1 MFKLTTTIREVL
13 KIKEIFPNLQVKKI
27 KNIQK
32 IINNHG
38 KLKPKINMTTKSPL
52 RKQVIILM
60 NNNNKTKFM
69 KDSYNYIANNN
80 RVLKNIKSEV
90 IVDFIYSD

>member
-1 MFKLTTTIREVL
+1 
-13 KIKEIFPNLQVKKI
+13 
-27 KNIQK
+27 
-32 IINNHG
+32 
-38 KLKPKINMTTKSPL
+38 
-52 RKQVIILM
+52 M

>member
-1 MFKLTTTIREVL
+1 
-13 KIKEIFPNLQVKKI
+13 
-27 KNIQK
+27 
-32 IINNHG
+32 
-38 KLKPKINMTTKSPL
+38 
-52 RKQVIILM
+52 
-60 NNNNKTKFM
+60 M